1 MFALDL
7 NLCMR
12 TLYIFSEGKEA
23 LQTKHGEGLAQKPES
38 CLSHCLHHP
47 PARASWAAELQ
58 PKESLKFKSLPD
70 VFWGLRKVGGA
81 ETGR

>member
-7 NLCMR
+7 NLSIH
-12 TLYIFSEGKEA
+12 YIFSEGKEA
-23 LQTKHGEGLAQKPES
+23 LQTKHGEGLSQKPES
-38 CLSHCLHHP
+38 CLSHCLHCP
-47 PARASWAAELQ
+47 PAPASWAAELQ
-58 PKESLKFKSLPD
+58 PKESLKFKSLTD